1 MMQDLT
7 TTAAPEPNPD
17 RPGLDP
23 EEEARFEAG
32 LKAAMEVA
40 KKHGYYYSVLDQ
52 QQRIDY
58 VMALAHD
65 DEDEIALLRAEIK
78 AVLALNPYNFS
89 VFARLMS
96 LLDRMRR
103 GRRAASMHQDKTEQ
117 LQTAV
122 ENVFRNLHLPLELM
136 RDGFPPQRGPALSP
150 GLTPA

>member
-1 MMQDLT
+1 MQDLT

-65 DEDEIALLRAEIK
+65 DEDEIALLRAQIK
-78 AVLALNPYNFS
+78 SVLALYPDNVS
-89 VFARLMS
+89 VFARLMG

-103 GRRAASMHQDKTEQ
+103 ARRAASMHLDKTAQ
-117 LQTAV
+117 LEKAV
-122 ENVFRNLHLPLELM
+122 ETVFTNLNLPIELM
-136 RDGFPPQRGPALSP
+136 RDGLKRPPQA
-150 GLTPA
+150 A

>member
-1 MMQDLT
+1 MQDLT

-65 DEDEIALLRAEIK
+65 DEDEIALLRAQIK

-89 VFARLMS
+89 MFARLVG
-96 LLDRMRR
+96 LLERMRR
-103 GRRAASMHQDKTEQ
+103 GRRAASLHQDKTEQ
-117 LQTAV
+117 LKKAV
-122 ENVFRNLHLPLELM
+122 ENVFTNLNLPLELM
-136 RDGFPPQRGPALSP
+136 RDGFPRRSPAPSA
-150 GLTPA
+150 GLAPA